1 MLISLFIILTIA
13 SVLSILLKKRK
24 KGNVIQKGSATE
36 AFSQRMTLCR
46 CIESLKEQKNNEFT
60 ELVANTFFSI
70 DEQFAADPSAN
81 EALYYKYISNRLSRN
96 ALNPEQKRANT
107 CITKIISLLRQ
118 SKSIEDILQQTED
131 TYFPHVETSPSE
143 ETTEFISTC
152 EIIEANEED
161 DDIQEELSAN
171 INSPETIEA
180 AEEAE
185 PIEDDVVIESA
196 ATEDIAESAKDTQDI
211 VDIDFAELEEIFN
224 NISNNLNKTKYL
236 PHLDYVKTFEAKKD
250 EADLLHKEHKFIAEK
265 ELIVN
270 TIILFHEYNFPVA
283 YWEKRLEQLIGDI
296 DRDHIKNQRLLNII
310 LSLSQRKRDIKI
322 TSRKKKAIG
331 ELMNLLISK

>member
-24 KGNVIQKGSATE
+24 KSNVIQKVSATE
-36 AFSQRMTLCR
+36 TFSQRMTLCR
-46 CIESLKEQKNNEFT
+46 CIKSLKEQKNNEFT

-107 CITKIISLLRQ
+107 CITKIISQLRQ
-118 SKSIEDILQQTED
+118 SKSTEVILQLIED
-131 TYFPHVETSPSE
+131 TYFPHVEISPSE
-143 ETTEFISTC
+143 ATA
-152 EIIEANEED
+152 EIITIEVAETKDEETGV
-161 DDIQEELSAN
+161 QEELCDN
-171 INSPETIEA
+171 IEITETSKISEVT
-180 AEEAE
+180 E
-185 PIEDDVVIESA
+185 PTEDDIVIESD
-196 ATEDIAESAKDTQDI
+196 TTGEIAEPAKDTPDI
-211 VDIDFAELEEIFN
+211 VDSDFTELEEMFN
-224 NISNNLNKTKYL
+224 NIGISLNKAKHL
-236 PHLDYVKTFEAKKD
+236 PHLDYIKTFETKKD

-283 YWEKRLEQLIGDI
+283 YWEKRLEQLIDDI
-296 DRDHIKNQRLLNII
+296 DKDRSKNQKLLNII

-322 TSRKKKAIG
+322 TSKKKKAIG

>member
-1 MLISLFIILTIA
+1 MLIFLFIILTIA
-13 SVLSILLKKRK
+13 SGLSILLKKRK
-24 KGNVIQKGSATE
+24 QSDVIQKVSATDT
-36 AFSQRMTLCR
+36 FSQRMTLCR
-46 CIESLKEQKNNEFT
+46 CIKSLKEQKSNEFT
-60 ELVANTFFSI
+60 ELVEKTFFSI
-70 DEQFAADPSAN
+70 DEQYAADQAAN

-118 SKSIEDILQQTED
+118 SRSTEEILQIVED

-152 EIIEANEED
+152 EIIEANEEGD
-161 DDIQEELSAN
+161 VIQEELSDN
-171 INSPETIEA
+171 IEFTETIEA
-180 AEEAE
+180 SEEAE

-196 ATEDIAESAKDTQDI
+196 ATEDIAESAKDVQDI
-211 VDIDFAELEEIFN
+211 VDTDFAELEEIFN
-224 NISNNLNKTKYL
+224 NISNSLNKTKYL
-236 PHLDYVKTFEAKKD
+236 AHLDYVKTFEAKKD

-265 ELIVN
+265 ELIVT

-296 DRDHIKNQRLLNII
+296 DRDLMKNQRLLNII

-322 TSRKKKAIG
+322 TSKKKKAIG
-331 ELMNLLISK
+331 EVINLLISK